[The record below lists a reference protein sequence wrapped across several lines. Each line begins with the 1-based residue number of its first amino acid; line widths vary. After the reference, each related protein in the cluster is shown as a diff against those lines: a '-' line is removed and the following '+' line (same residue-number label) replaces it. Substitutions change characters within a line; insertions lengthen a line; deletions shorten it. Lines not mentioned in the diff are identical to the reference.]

1 MKKLINH
8 LTTFIIL
15 AGIIIVSYPAIS
27 QIYYNYVNQQT
38 INDFDSGRKQLTSEE
53 IDKRIQ
59 LAQAYNASLQNF
71 AITDPYTE
79 EQLEQGRTEYARM
92 LTVREKI
99 ASIHIPDI
107 EINLPIYAGSGEDV
121 LQKGVGHLEGTS
133 LPIGGVNSHAVLTA
147 HTGLPNSRLFT
158 DLDKLKVGDKFYI
171 TNIKETLAYQ
181 IDSITII
188 EPTDFSS
195 LVIFPDQ
202 DYVTLLTCTPYMIN
216 SHRLLVR
223 GQRIPYTPEDSELI
237 KTQSTNYQIP
247 VLYLVVASLVVI
259 IVVLAFFIKRQSK
272 SKMK

>member
-27 QIYYNYVNQQT
+27 QMYYNYVNQQT

-223 GQRIPYTPEDSELI
+223 GQRHPIHS
-237 KTQSTNYQIP
+237 
-247 VLYLVVASLVVI
+247 
-259 IVVLAFFIKRQSK
+259 
-272 SKMK
+272 

>member
-272 SKMK
+272 SKTK

>member
-1 MKKLINH
+1 
-8 LTTFIIL
+8 
-15 AGIIIVSYPAIS
+15 
-27 QIYYNYVNQQT
+27 
-38 INDFDSGRKQLTSEE
+38 
-53 IDKRIQ
+53 
-59 LAQAYNASLQNF
+59 
-71 AITDPYTE
+71 
-79 EQLEQGRTEYARM
+79 M

-195 LVIFPDQ
+195 LVIFPNQ

-223 GQRIPYTPEDSELI
+223 GRRIPYTPEDSELI

-259 IVVLAFFIKRQSK
+259 ILLLAFFIKRQSK
-272 SKMK
+272 SKTK

>member
-27 QIYYNYVNQQT
+27 QMYYNYVNQQT

-79 EQLEQGRTEYARM
+79 DQLEQGRTEYARM

-133 LPIGGVNSHAVLTA
+133 LPIGGVNSHAVLTT

-195 LVIFPDQ
+195 LVVFPDQ

-223 GQRIPYTPEDSELI
+223 GQRIPYTPEDSEFI

-259 IVVLAFFIKRQSK
+259 IVLLAFFIKRQSK

>member
-15 AGIIIVSYPAIS
+15 AGIIIVSYPVIS
-27 QIYYNYVNQQT
+27 QMYYNYVNQQT

-133 LPIGGVNSHAVLTA
+133 LPIGGVNSHAVLTG
-147 HTGLPNSRLFT
+147 HNGLPNSRLFT

-195 LVIFPDQ
+195 LVIFPNQ

-223 GQRIPYTPEDSELI
+223 GQRIPYTPEDSKLI

-247 VLYLVVASLVVI
+247 VLYLVVASLIVI
-259 IVVLAFFIKRQSK
+259 IVLLAFFIKRQSK

>member
-15 AGIIIVSYPAIS
+15 AGIIIVSYPVIS
-27 QIYYNYVNQQT
+27 QMYYNYVNQQT

-133 LPIGGVNSHAVLTA
+133 LPIGGVNSHAVLTG
-147 HTGLPNSRLFT
+147 HNGLPNSRLFT

-181 IDSITII
+181 IDSITVI

-223 GQRIPYTPEDSELI
+223 GQRIPYTPEDSKLI

-247 VLYLVVASLVVI
+247 VLYLVVASLIVI
-259 IVVLAFFIKRQSK
+259 IVLLAFFIKRQSK

>member
-27 QIYYNYVNQQT
+27 QMYYNYVNQQT
-38 INDFDSGRKQLTSEE
+38 INDFDSGRNQLTSEE

-107 EINLPIYAGSGEDV
+107 EINLPIYAGSGEDI

-259 IVVLAFFIKRQSK
+259 IVLLAFFIKRQSK

>member
-27 QIYYNYVNQQT
+27 QMYYNYVNQQT

-107 EINLPIYAGSGEDV
+107 EINLPIYAGSGEDI

-259 IVVLAFFIKRQSK
+259 IVLLAFFIKRQSK

>member
-27 QIYYNYVNQQT
+27 QMYYNYVNQQT

>member
-27 QIYYNYVNQQT
+27 QMYYNYVNQQT

-171 TNIKETLAYQ
+171 TNIKETLAYH

-259 IVVLAFFIKRQSK
+259 IVLLAFFIKRQSK
-272 SKMK
+272 SKLK

>member
-27 QIYYNYVNQQT
+27 QMYYNYVNQQT
-38 INDFDSGRKQLTSEE
+38 INDFDSGKKQLTSEE

-247 VLYLVVASLVVI
+247 VLYLVVASLIVI
-259 IVVLAFFIKRQSK
+259 IVLLAFFIKRQSK